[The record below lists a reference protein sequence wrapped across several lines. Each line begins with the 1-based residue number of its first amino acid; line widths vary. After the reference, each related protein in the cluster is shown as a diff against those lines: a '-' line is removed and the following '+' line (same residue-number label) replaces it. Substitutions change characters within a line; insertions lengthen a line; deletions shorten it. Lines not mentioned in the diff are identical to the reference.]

1 MSLKLLHRNDK
12 RKFYVEKDDDGVL
25 WLSVLCGLDS
35 KNIVHIKLDREET
48 KAFYESPRSIT
59 KLAVEIANAPGKFYQ
74 EYLLKTYQQKEN
86 SNL

>member
-12 RKFYVEKDDDGVL
+12 RKFYVEKDDDGSL
-25 WLSVLCGLDS
+25 WLSVLCGQDA
-35 KNIVHIKLDREET
+35 KNIVHIKMDREET

-59 KLAVEIANAPGKFYQ
+59 KLAAEIAKTPGKFYQ